1 MPLCKEDCEEWWED
15 CKDFVTCKE
24 NWHKGW
30 NWATG
35 RLWNN
40 PLLMAA
46 GTPLAASLL
55 PAPWLEPGPPI
66 ALTRLWGCWPEGGQ
80 ATTVRRD
87 VAMGRGWG
95 EGGSEVS

>member
-40 PLLMAA
+40 PLLTPARK
-46 GTPLAASLL
+46 PLAVSLL
-55 PAPWLEPGPPI
+55 PVPWLEPGPRT
-66 ALTRLWGCWPEGGQ
+66 ALT
-80 ATTVRRD
+80 
-87 VAMGRGWG
+87 
-95 EGGSEVS
+95 